1 MDKIIEA
8 ESSLW
13 EDVGNECLRCALT
26 VLNENKIPT
35 AATVGIVKELV
46 QTAIE
51 IDKLNLWW
59 SVHIHSGAAA
69 FADTELLRR
78 EFINPEA
85 LMRKVFRS
93 TIGDIQRASRAQG
106 QETSGR

>member
-1 MDKIIEA
+1 MNEIIEA

-13 EDVGNECLRCALT
+13 KEVGNKCLRCALT
-26 VLNENKIPT
+26 VLNKNEIPT

-51 IDKLNLWW
+51 IDTLNLWW

-69 FADTELLRR
+69 FADSEILRR

-93 TIGDIQRASRAQG
+93 AIGDIQRASRARG